1 MIMLAIS
8 AMEGYDD
15 KAFML
20 NLYNDYYGL
29 VRKTIYSITRNA
41 NDAEDLTNDT
51 FIKLIEKVS
60 LIRTLDSCRLAAY
73 VVYTSRSVAINFIK
87 HRDVQNK
94 HVYYGKDLNASESIP
109 SLGDNIEERII
120 QQEKIE
126 ELGNA
131 ILKLPEKY
139 KDLLYFKYIL
149 GMNDREIAGILKIA
163 PDSVRQYLTRARREA
178 KKLLDKE
185 MNQLAEKQPE
195 KISKNDFLGI

>member
-1 MIMLAIS
+1 MIMLAIA
-8 AMEGYDD
+8 AMKGDDD

-29 VRKTIYSITRNA
+29 VRKTVYSITRNT
-41 NDAEDLTNDT
+41 NEAEDLTNDT
-51 FIKLIEKVS
+51 FIKLIEKIS

-94 HVYYGKDLNASESIP
+94 YVYYGKDLSISENIP
-109 SLGDNIEERII
+109 NPGDNIEDRII
-120 QQEKIE
+120 HQEEME
-126 ELGNA
+126 ELGNT

-149 GMNDREIAGILKIA
+149 GMNDREIARILKIA

-185 MNQLAEKQPE
+185 MNQLAE
-195 KISKNDFLGI
+195 